1 MSSIQPATARPL
13 RALLLGPVFSPVE
26 KGGVQVALADLV
38 VELRARGWEIES
50 RISVAPMPASGP
62 TPPAAAWATNAAPP
76 RLSVLDRRPALFA
89 AWISAVPASM
99 RRVISISLKPRAYFE
114 RLSHNLQ
121 VAEQWLADAQDYDVV
136 LMCTAGAPTGLA
148 ALLADRLEHVVMISL
163 FGLREQ
169 MRAGWLRWARLVA
182 WWHLRQQLHPFLFR
196 RLAPAKVR
204 LAVFG
209 SAQWRREAVQA
220 GLPAN
225 KARTIY
231 FGIPLPE
238 PQPRPPETRHRILAV
253 GRLSPEKGVHH
264 LLRALP
270 LIRQSIGDVTL
281 TIIAGPGPT
290 GYRQVLLD
298 LIKDSNLEAIVTILP
313 GVERAAL
320 QAAYA
325 THDILYFYSI
335 FAEPVA
341 LVLMEAFAA
350 GLPVVA
356 SQSRA
361 NARLI

>member
-1 MSSIQPATARPL
+1 
-13 RALLLGPVFSPVE
+13 
-26 KGGVQVALADLV
+26 
-38 VELRARGWEIES
+38 
-50 RISVAPMPASGP
+50 
-62 TPPAAAWATNAAPP
+62 
-76 RLSVLDRRPALFA
+76 
-89 AWISAVPASM
+89 
-99 RRVISISLKPRAYFE
+99 
-114 RLSHNLQ
+114 
-121 VAEQWLADAQDYDVV
+121 
-136 LMCTAGAPTGLA
+136 
-148 ALLADRLEHVVMISL
+148 MISL
-163 FGLREQ
+163 FDLREK

-204 LAVFG
+204 LALFG
-209 SAQWRREAVQA
+209 SAQWRREAVQT

-325 THDILYFYSI
+325 THDVLYFYSI

-361 NARLI
+361 NAGLIQDALTCLCYDPRDPQSLARAMVAMLADPALGHSLAANALRLVRQEYSLEKMGQAYDEVLREFISALTAIAPLPACSYNQPHASGSPD